1 MALKNSYKRISPLDL
16 NKNVSIGVLFP
27 LDNVNMHKGSETAK
41 EQVKSDLINL
51 VLTERGER
59 LHLLN
64 YGVGLKK
71 YLFEQGTTEL
81 SGKIEQ
87 ELHSTLEKQI
97 EYFLPQISLK
107 NIFCFFDERKN
118 QLIVKI
124 VYAYKL
130 DSTEDAIQLNFKK

>member
-27 LDNVNMHKGSETAK
+27 LDKFNMHKGSETAK

-59 LHLLN
+59 IHLLN

-71 YLFEQGTTEL
+71 YLFEQGNTEL
-81 SGKIEQ
+81 SEKVEQ
-87 ELHSTLEKQI
+87 ELHSTLERQI
-97 EYFLPQISLK
+97 QYFLPQISLK

-124 VYAYKL
+124 VYVYTL
-130 DSTEDAIQLNFKK
+130 DNTEDAIQLNFKK